1 MPAGFLRNEHQG
13 RCPASPMGT
22 AATSSEVD
30 ELVRR
35 LTPVILKAGT
45 RAGIAAVLT
54 LIAIGVIVAVVGGV
68 FKLAL

>member
-1 MPAGFLRNEHQG
+1 
-13 RCPASPMGT
+13 MGT